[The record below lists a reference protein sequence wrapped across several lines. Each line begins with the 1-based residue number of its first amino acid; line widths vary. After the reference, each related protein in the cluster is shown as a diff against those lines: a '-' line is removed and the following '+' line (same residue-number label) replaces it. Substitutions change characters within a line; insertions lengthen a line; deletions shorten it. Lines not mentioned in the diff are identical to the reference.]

1 LRMATCHPERKYNS
15 RGMCASCACREAR
28 RARGARARRKGDDP
42 VKVRQHSAK
51 WEAANPEFVRLHKKK
66 TNIMASLS
74 SAGFSDLFHEGDI
87 DLDLPSAP
95 LRWMKLLLGP
105 DKKIAAQLEVV
116 LLLHRARLER
126 EATKGKTPALLPA
139 PFIDTP
145 PIKEGS

>member
-1 LRMATCHPERKYNS
+1 MCSLRKWRTDNPEKNKANQRRWREAHPEKNRELV
-15 RGMCASCACREAR
+15 RAWREACPETEKLR
-28 RARGARARRKGDDP
+28 SMNGMA
-42 VKVRQHSAK
+42 VR
-51 WEAANPEFVRLHKKK
+51 
-66 TNIMASLS
+66 SLS
-74 SAGFSDLFHEGDI
+74 SAGFSDLFHEGSI

-126 EATKGKTPALLPA
+126 EAVKGKSPELLPA

-145 PIKEGS
+145 PIEEVP